1 MSSAGL
7 FAPQV
12 SFVGLTEEA
21 AREVAEKEG
30 YADKVSVAKTS
41 FKANSKV
48 RLHLSSQAPVNPPRG
63 LL

>member
-1 MSSAGL
+1 L
-7 FAPQV
+7 PPQV

-48 RLHLSSQAPVNPPRG
+48 RRQPLGKLHVSLAPFDWLR
-63 LL
+63 